1 MLIFI
6 LFYLESGRKFPYT
19 EKPMDIVI
27 PKDEEARLR
36 AELETREDAGA
47 KRMLRY
53 LSMPDLSRTPGS
65 PLHEIVER
73 VKNIPSLAEFDVTE
87 IPEIVPASV
96 SFDLFDFPEDHPA
109 RSKSDTYYA
118 DEKNILRTHDT
129 VFWYY
134 YLNHPEIKAR
144 IERGE
149 SMGTLCYGKVYRKD
163 EIDSRHMNVF
173 HQLGGWYIA
182 PESEPIKPED
192 LKNVLGEIVKTV
204 FGPETK
210 FRINDDTFPY
220 TDPSFEVE
228 LNVKGTAAEG
238 PARGEWL
245 EILGSGMPKKSVL
258 EKMGVTGYHGW
269 AFGFGIERLAIASMA
284 LPDIRL
290 LWSEDER
297 IKKQLVLGQTYQ
309 EVSKYPPVTRDIS
322 FIVPKTF
329 TPNDYFDL
337 VRDIGGDLVEE
348 VELLDKYENDE
359 KFGADK
365 ISYAYRVTYR
375 SIERTLTSEEI
386 DVIHKKLEGA
396 TTEQFQATV
405 R

>member
-1 MLIFI
+1 
-6 LFYLESGRKFPYT
+6 
-19 EKPMDIVI
+19 MDII
-27 PKDEEARLR
+27 IAKDEEKRLR
-36 AELETREDAGA
+36 AHLEARTDAEA
-47 KRMLRY
+47 ARMLRY
-53 LSMPDLSRTPGS
+53 LNMPDLSRTPGS
-65 PLHEIVER
+65 PLFEIVER
-73 VKNIPSLAEFDVTE
+73 VKAVPQFANFDVTE

-96 SFDLFDFPEDHPA
+96 SFDLFDFPPEHPA
-109 RSKSDTYYA
+109 RSKSDTYYV
-118 DEKNILRTHDT
+118 DEENILRTHDT

-134 YLNHPEIKAR
+134 YLNHPEVKAR
-144 IERGE
+144 LDKGE

-182 PESEPIKPED
+182 PDSEEVKPDD
-192 LKNVLGEIVKTV
+192 LKEALGNIVRAI
-204 FGPETK
+204 FGPETV
-210 FRINDDTFPY
+210 FRINTDTFPY

-245 EILGSGMPKKSVL
+245 EILGSGMPKKSVFK
-258 EKMGVTGYHGW
+258 KMNVEGYHGW

-290 LWSEDER
+290 LWSDDER
-297 IKKQLVLGQTYQ
+297 IKKQLVLGTTYQ

-322 FIVPKTF
+322 FIVSKTF

-337 VRDIGGDLVEE
+337 VRDIGGDLIEE
-348 VELLDKYENDE
+348 VALLDSYENDA
-359 KFGADK
+359 KFGEDK
-365 ISYAYRVTYR
+365 MSYAYRIIYR
-375 SIERTLTSEEI
+375 SIERTLTSEEV
-386 DVIHKKLEGA
+386 DALHKQLEGE
-396 TTEQFQATV
+396 TTKQFDATV

>member
-1 MLIFI
+1 
-6 LFYLESGRKFPYT
+6 
-19 EKPMDIVI
+19 MDIVI
-27 PKDEEARLR
+27 PKDDELRLRKELEARND
-36 AELETREDAGA
+36 AEA

-53 LSMPDLSRTPGS
+53 LSMPDLSRTEGS
-65 PLHEIVER
+65 PLYEIVER
-73 VKNIPSLAEFDVTE
+73 VKAIPQLKDFDVTD

-96 SFDLFDFPEDHPA
+96 SFDLFDFPADHPA

-118 DEKNILRTHDT
+118 DEENILRTHDT

-134 YLNHPEIKAR
+134 YLNHPEVKAR

-163 EIDSRHMNVF
+163 EVDSRHMNVF

-182 PESEPIKPED
+182 PESETVEPED
-192 LKNVLGEIVKTV
+192 LKQILGDIVRAV

-228 LNVKGTAAEG
+228 LDVEGTAAEG
-238 PARGEWL
+238 PARGKWL
-245 EILGSGMPKKSVL
+245 EILGSGMPKKSVFK
-258 EKMGVTGYHGW
+258 KMGVEGYHGW

-290 LWSEDER
+290 LWSDDER
-297 IKKQLVLGQTYQ
+297 IKKQLVLGQTYE
-309 EVSKYPPVTRDIS
+309 EVSKYPPVLRDIS
-322 FIVPKTF
+322 FIVPKSF
-329 TPNDYFDL
+329 VPNDYFDL
-337 VRDIGGDLVEE
+337 VRDIGGDLIEE

-365 ISYAYRVTYR
+365 LSYAYRITYR
-375 SIERTLTSEEI
+375 SIERTLTSEEV
-386 DVIHKKLEGA
+386 DVLHKQLEA
-396 TTEQFQATV
+396 STVEQFEATI

>member
-1 MLIFI
+1 
-6 LFYLESGRKFPYT
+6 
-19 EKPMDIVI
+19 MDII
-27 PKDEEARLR
+27 IAKDEEKRLR
-36 AELETREDAGA
+36 AHLEARTDAEA
-47 KRMLRY
+47 ARMLRY
-53 LSMPDLSRTPGS
+53 LNMPDLSRTPGS
-65 PLHEIVER
+65 PLFEIVER
-73 VKNIPSLAEFDVTE
+73 VKAVPQFANFDITE

-96 SFDLFDFPEDHPA
+96 SFDLFDFPPEHPA
-109 RSKSDTYYA
+109 RSKSDTYYV
-118 DEKNILRTHDT
+118 DEENILRTHDT

-134 YLNHPEIKAR
+134 YLNHPEVKAR
-144 IERGE
+144 LAKGE
-149 SMGTLCYGKVYRKD
+149 AMGTLCYGKVYRKD

-182 PESEPIKPED
+182 PDSEEVKPDD
-192 LKNVLGEIVKTV
+192 LKEALGNIVRAI
-204 FGPETK
+204 FGPETV
-210 FRINDDTFPY
+210 FRINTDTFPY

-245 EILGSGMPKKSVL
+245 EILGSGMPKKSVFK
-258 EKMGVTGYHGW
+258 KMNVEGYHGW

-290 LWSEDER
+290 LWSDDER
-297 IKKQLVLGQTYQ
+297 IKKQLVLGTTYQ

-322 FIVPKTF
+322 FIVSKTF

-337 VRDIGGDLVEE
+337 VRDIGGDLIEE
-348 VELLDKYENDE
+348 VALLDSYENDA

-365 ISYAYRVTYR
+365 MSYAYRIIYR
-375 SIERTLTSEEI
+375 SIERTLTSEEV
-386 DVIHKKLEGA
+386 DTLHKQLEVE
-396 TTEQFQATV
+396 TTKQFDATV